1 MFQTQAQL
9 LKELEA
15 EGWLKTPQIIEAF
28 SQIKREDFVLAEDKD
43 QAYLNDV
50 LPLGFGQTI
59 SQPLVVAFMLEL
71 LQPSPGEKILDVGS
85 GSGWTT
91 ALFSYLVKPKGK
103 VIALEI
109 IKELKDFGEKN
120 VKKYNFVKKGIAQ
133 FILGDGKLGYAK
145 EAPYDKILVSASS
158 PEVPPEL
165 FQQLKIE
172 GKMVLPLQE
181 NISLIQKT
189 SQTDYL
195 KKEYPGF
202 IFVPLV

>member
-1 MFQTQAQL
+1 LFQTQAQL

-120 VKKYNFVKKGIAQ
+120 VKKYNFVKRG
-133 FILGDGKLGYAK
+133 
-145 EAPYDKILVSASS
+145 
-158 PEVPPEL
+158 
-165 FQQLKIE
+165 
-172 GKMVLPLQE
+172 
-181 NISLIQKT
+181 
-189 SQTDYL
+189 
-195 KKEYPGF
+195 
-202 IFVPLV
+202 